1 MSNKSNEK
9 VFVFYSDKL
18 NYSTSETKS
27 GKNYF
32 VEGHIATGDLDLVN
46 DIVTKG
52 CMDDMTE
59 QFNDRVIKLD
69 FEHEAFRGKSQTEA
83 EINKTR
89 MPLGKACD
97 RTRDSKGV
105 KVKWQLNPTWKK
117 FDEKGN
123 VTMTFKDIWSNIED
137 GYYDAFSIAYI
148 PTKTANSSVDGK
160 EVRLLDRVNLMNV
173 ALTGNPINQSAK
185 MTAVMAKSLEYL
197 NSKNKDG
204 ENMEEI
210 KELKDQIDTL
220 KEEMKSKETEITDLK
235 TKVKEAEAKNPEG
248 KGESDESGAGES
260 EGSEGEGKKP
270 EGKSAEETAMLEVK
284 SELKALKDDAEKKD
298 KEIKELKDVVEKA
311 RHKSRGAENKGEN
324 NDTDLE
330 IKGIGALDMI

>member
-1 MSNKSNEK
+1 MSSKSNSK

-32 VEGHIATGDLDLVN
+32 VEGHIATGDLDLVG

-97 RTRDSKGV
+97 RTRDNKGV

-123 VTMTFKDIWSNIED
+123 VVMTFKDIWSNVEQ

-148 PTKTANSSVDGK
+148 PTKTASSSVDGK
-160 EVRLLDRVNLMNV
+160 DVRLLDRVNLMNV

-185 MTAVMAKSLEYL
+185 MTAVMAKSLEYM

-210 KELKDQIDTL
+210 KELKDQIDAL

-235 TKVKEAEAKNPEG
+235 AKVKETEEKAEKKDDTEDNAE
-248 KGESDESGAGES
+248 D
-260 EGSEGEGKKP
+260 GKKP
-270 EGKSAEETAMLEVK
+270 EEKSAEETAMLEVK
-284 SELKALKDDAEKKD
+284 SELKALKDNAEQKD

-311 RHKSRGAENKGEN
+311 RHKAIGAEKKGEN
-324 NDTDLE
+324 NEADLE

>member
-1 MSNKSNEK
+1 MSSKSNDK
-9 VFVFYSDKL
+9 LFVFYSDKL

-27 GKNYF
+27 GKSYF
-32 VEGHIATGDLDLVN
+32 VEGHIATGDLDLVG

-59 QFNDRVIKLD
+59 QFDDRIIKLD

-89 MPLGKACD
+89 MPLGKAID
-97 RTRDSKGV
+97 RTRDTKGV
-105 KVKWQLNPTWKK
+105 MVKWQLNPTWKK

-123 VTMTFKDIWSNIED
+123 VVMTFKDIWSNVEQ

-148 PTKTANSSVDGK
+148 PTKTASSSVGGK
-160 EVRLLDRVNLMNV
+160 DVRLLDRVNLMNV

-210 KELKDQIDTL
+210 KELKDQIDAL

-235 TKVKEAEAKNPEG
+235 SKVKATEEKDDSEEDNDDG
-248 KGESDESGAGES
+248 KE
-260 EGSEGEGKKP
+260 KKP

-284 SELKALKDDAEKKD
+284 SELKSLKDDAEKKN

-311 RHKSRGAENKGEN
+311 RHKAIGAESKGEN
-324 NDTDLE
+324 NEENLE